1 MPVACIPHAMR
12 ETAGGSERVRVS
24 GDNVRKI
31 IQELELRYPGLKGR
45 LMKDDLLQKGVAIAV
60 DGKIVHRGLYEPVSQ
75 ESEIHFFPA
84 LGGG

>member
-1 MPVACIPHAMR
+1 
-12 ETAGGSERVRVS
+12 
-24 GDNVRKI
+24 
-31 IQELELRYPGLKGR
+31 
-45 LMKDDLLQKGVAIAV
+45 MKDDLLQKGVAIAV